1 MRYYIYHLIININN
15 TNPNKKYFKIIICIY
30 NFIIIIKKH
39 IPNTKYQ
46 ITYKKYAK

>member
-15 TNPNKKYFKIIICIY
+15 TNPNKKIFQNY